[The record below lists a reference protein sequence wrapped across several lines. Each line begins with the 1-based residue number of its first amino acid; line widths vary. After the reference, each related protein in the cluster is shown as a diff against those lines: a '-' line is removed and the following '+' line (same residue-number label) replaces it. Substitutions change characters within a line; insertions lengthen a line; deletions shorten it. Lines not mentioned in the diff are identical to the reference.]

1 VRIVCQRVKRAKV
14 EIGGQLFSE
23 IKLGFLLLIG
33 LEKDD
38 TREDALK
45 LACKI
50 SQLRIFSDQNEKMNL
65 NCASVEGEILCVS
78 QFTLCASL
86 KKGTRPSFEK
96 AMEPNKAREL
106 FDYFVEIL
114 KLHFPVKTG
123 AFGVNMNIESINMG
137 PVTILM
143 DSKQ

>member
-1 VRIVCQRVKRAKV
+1 MRIVCQRVKRAKV